1 MLSLFEKLG
10 KAKKKK
16 EFNSK
21 VKLGGVNIPYVSFIY
36 LLIRYEN
43 IVYLFFFFFIVYLSL
58 IVLGFDIQTYRN

>member
-43 IVYLFFFFFIVYLSL
+43 IVYLSL

>member
-43 IVYLFFFFFIVYLSL
+43 IVYLFFFFLYSISKLNSVGL
-58 IVLGFDIQTYRN
+58 